1 MKRVLVAASM
11 LLVFAATASA
21 QFHAGVTAGYSLT
34 KNRLTM
40 KAADAFAE
48 TGFGHGFYI
57 GPTFEYNFGE
67 HFAIE
72 ASLLFTRESG
82 HFYVDPYKWCVSIN
96 DTYRGIMDN
105 TYDLNNTPEADR
117 DYDYPFT
124 DGDLDDLRDMTQEGT
139 LSTYSLR
146 LPFVAKMKY
155 GRLGLFAGL
164 YADCHLFSQVTC
176 NISVEDS
183 GQVLRFNEKSP
194 TVKMAATYAYYYLGV
209 EKFPELEPDEMPE
222 SQLKTLNQVYDKG
235 IASRFNFGAI
245 AGVEVYFTDNVG
257 MNVSYYHDI
266 LTNFKKR
273 FNTAGAF
280 YGSGLNVGFN
290 YRF

>member
-1 MKRVLVAASM
+1 M
-11 LLVFAATASA
+11 LLVFAVTASA

-40 KAADAFAE
+40 KGADAFAE

-82 HFYVDPYKWCVSIN
+82 HFYVDPYKWCSGVN
-96 DTYRGIMDN
+96 GAYFDMMN
-105 TYDLNNTPEADR
+105 HFYDQNNIPEAER
-117 DYDYPFT
+117 VYDEVPYEES
-124 DGDLDDLRDMTQEGT
+124 DLDYLTDMTQEGT

-155 GRLGLFAGL
+155 GRLGVFAGL

-176 NISVEDS
+176 NISIEES
-183 GQVLRFNEKSP
+183 GEILKLNEKSP
-194 TVKMAATYAYYYLGV
+194 LIKQQATYAYYYLGN
-209 EKFPELEPDEMPE
+209 EKIPEEDVDEMPE
-222 SQLKTLNQVYDKG
+222 NQLKTLGQAYDKG
-235 IASRFNFGAI
+235 IATRFNFGAI

-266 LTNFKKR
+266 LTNFKKT
-273 FNTAGAF
+273 FKKAGSF

>member
-1 MKRVLVAASM
+1 M
-11 LLVFAATASA
+11 LLVFAASASA

-40 KAADAFAE
+40 KGADAFAE

-96 DTYRGIMDN
+96 DTYKSIMDHMW
-105 TYDLNNTPEADR
+105 DVNNVPQEER
-117 DYDYPFT
+117 DYDDMPYS
-124 DGDLDDLRDMTQEGT
+124 DGELDDVRDMTQEGT

-183 GQVLRFNEKSP
+183 GQILRFNEKSP
-194 TVKMAATYAYYYLGV
+194 LIKQQATYAYYILGN
-209 EKFPELEPDEMPE
+209 EKMPEEEIEHMPE
-222 SQLKTLNQVYDKG
+222 SKLKTLSQAYDHS